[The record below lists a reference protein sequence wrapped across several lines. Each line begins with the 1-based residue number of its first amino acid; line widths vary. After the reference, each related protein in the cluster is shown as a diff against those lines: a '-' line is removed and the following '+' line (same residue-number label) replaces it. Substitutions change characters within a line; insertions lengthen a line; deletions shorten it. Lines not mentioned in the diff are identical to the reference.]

1 MQETLINL
9 TAVVIVGNLMALC
22 AIPVA
27 GIFWFVC
34 GDSIRKAL
42 AETERD

>member
-34 GDSIRKAL
+34 GDSILKAL